1 MTSLES
7 VTNSPE
13 CGLSVEPSEFA
24 CSLQDLI
31 DNPDEI
37 KRRGEKSLSFAKEHY
52 NKDTYVHKMIEV
64 YKEVIEEHKKNQTE
78 EEKITIEQL
87 KNMLLRQ
94 AL

>member
-1 MTSLES
+1 ME
-7 VTNSPE
+7 
-13 CGLSVEPSEFA
+13 
-24 CSLQDLI
+24 D
-31 DNPDEI
+31 
-37 KRRGEKSLSFAKEHY
+37 
-52 NKDTYVHKMIEV
+52 